1 MEGPAISFPKSCE
14 GRQQHIVKV
23 IKGFIIGAAVI
34 VPGLSASIF
43 AIVLGVYEGALNAI
57 ANFRKQPFAHFAYL
71 LPLMIGGG
79 IGVVVSARAATHAL
93 AAFPAFAYLLFAGL
107 VIGSCP
113 LILRKTRKT
122 PFKPLYLI
130 GSVAAFLAIILLAP
144 DAQSDGHVAM
154 LRLGGIG
161 DFFKIMLVG
170 LVAISMMAVP
180 GVSGSIIIIMMGQ
193 LGTIYNSLGEVI
205 VFALHVL
212 GGRWGAAW
220 NSLATVMIM
229 VPFALGTVIGL
240 VSIAK
245 IMTFLLRR
253 FELMAYYAIGGAL
266 LGTVV
271 MLANIGVASNLPE
284 ANFRDVAIFSVIGA
298 VCLAAGLFAT
308 IFLDRP
314 EK

>member
-1 MEGPAISFPKSCE
+1 M
-14 GRQQHIVKV
+14 V
-23 IKGFIIGAAVI
+23 IIKAVKGFIIGAAVI

-43 AIVLGVYEGALNAI
+43 AIALGVYEGALNAI
-57 ANFRKQPFAHFAYL
+57 ANFRKQPLAHFAYL
-71 LPLMIGGG
+71 LPLMAGGG
-79 IGVVVSARAATHAL
+79 IGVVVSARIAAYSL
-93 AAFPAFAYLLFAGL
+93 AAFPAFAYLFFAGL

-113 LILRKTRKT
+113 LIMRKTRKA

-130 GSVAAFLAIILLAP
+130 GSVVAFLVIILLAP
-144 DAQSDGHVAM
+144 DAQNDGFITM
-154 LRLGGIG
+154 YRLGGIG
-161 DFFKIMLVG
+161 DFFQIMLVG
-170 LVAISMMAVP
+170 LVSISMMAVP

-193 LGTIYNSLGEVI
+193 LGTIYNSLGETF

-220 NSLATVMIM
+220 DSLATVMIM
-229 VPFALGTVIGL
+229 LPFALGTVIGL

-245 IMTFLLRR
+245 IMTFLISR
-253 FELMAYYAIGGAL
+253 FELIAYYAIGGAL

-271 MLANIGVASNLPE
+271 MLANIGVVSNLPE

-298 VCLAAGLFAT
+298 ACLALGLFAT